1 MTEQF
6 TLTINGTEYTAKRSE
21 NDVEWNIEANGQQL
35 GAFAGYRGDRK
46 HVENFIRYF
55 LAK

>member
-6 TLTINGTEYTAKRSE
+6 TLTINGTEYTAKWSE